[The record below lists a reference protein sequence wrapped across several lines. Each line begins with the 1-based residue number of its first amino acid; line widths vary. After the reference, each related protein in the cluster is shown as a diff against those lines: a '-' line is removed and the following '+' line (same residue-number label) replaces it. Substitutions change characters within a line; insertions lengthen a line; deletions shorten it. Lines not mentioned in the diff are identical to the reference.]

1 MEPGIKGVS
10 EIRRMPRLGKI
21 RLGIKEISKRTE
33 NPYPVA
39 TDYFVVPDEI
49 KKYVGDKP
57 TKLNIMFPVEDPG
70 EFAIQWLRCYS
81 FTQGL
86 VCKGNGMMCR
96 RKVDTLTGAMAD
108 HTTAEWEWQDGLP
121 CDPETCPEYSDE
133 KPQCRRVMNLLFLMP
148 DVPGFGVWQ
157 LDTSSFYSIVNINSS
172 LELIKRLC
180 GRISFIPLTL
190 SLEPQLVEPPG
201 IKRKTVHILQIR
213 SDVKLAEIQRLGRK
227 KPEQVLLP
235 PLDEEEI
242 PTDLFP
248 EELLAEAEGA
258 GGAPPSKPGVGGED
272 VPGGTPTEDQRE
284 NKGTTV
290 AKKGREEEK
299 GTAVPTGKGKTPEP
313 AGAPPAANAQ
323 GAGFSFDMDW
333 LNESLKTLR
342 WSEVATKTFLARYK
356 VDTKGTIPE
365 VLSRLTR
372 QQAEDFTNQI
382 TMRLNTQPRLV

>member
-1 MEPGIKGVS
+1 MSPIKGIS

-21 RLGIKEISKRTE
+21 RLGIKQISERTK

-39 TDYFVVPDEI
+39 TDYFVVPEEI
-49 KKYVGDKP
+49 KGYVGEKP
-57 TKLNIMFPVEDPG
+57 KQLNIMFPVEDPT

-96 RKVDTLTGAMAD
+96 RKVDTDTGAMAD
-108 HTTAEWEWQDGLP
+108 HTTIEWVWQDGLT
-121 CDPETCPEYSDE
+121 CDPDTCPSYIEE
-133 KPQCRRVMNLLFLMP
+133 KQCRRVMNLLFMMP

-157 LDTSSFYSIVNINSS
+157 LDTTSFYSIVNINSS
-172 LELIKRLC
+172 IDLIKRLC

-213 SDVKLAEIQRLGRK
+213 SNVKLVEIQRLGRR

-248 EELLAEAEGA
+248 EETLAETEGFKASKTEVAETTMPGE
-258 GGAPPSKPGVGGED
+258 GVGESRTG
-272 VPGGTPTEDQRE
+272 VGVTPAQKAE
-284 NKGTTV
+284 NKPTTS
-290 AKKGREEEK
+290 
-299 GTAVPTGKGKTPEP
+299 
-313 AGAPPAANAQ
+313 GAPPAEPKVKR
-323 GAGFSFDMDW
+323 DPETIKTI
-333 LNESLKTLR
+333 NELYR
-342 WSEVATKTFLARYK
+342 ACN
-356 VDTKGTIPE
+356 
-365 VLSRLTR
+365 
-372 QQAEDFTNQI
+372 EDFTVIDKDGKPRKMQPKEVLKELGYSSQEDIADTPANCYRQI
-382 TMRLNTQPRLV
+382 AAVRT